1 MFYTML
7 ANSYVRGDS
16 IPVFFI
22 ARSQLGKVKDVAE
35 ALARLDEVAEVYLIT
50 GEFDILARLNAEETE
65 AIDLVVDNILKI
77 DGINESRTLFGKKVK

>member
-1 MFYTML
+1 ML

-22 ARSQLGKVKDVAE
+22 ARSKLGKVKDVAE

-50 GEFDILARLNAEETE
+50 GEFDILARLNVEETE